1 MVLSRLRRALYV
13 GLATCACTLSSAQAE
28 TLNGALAKAY
38 ANNPDLNI
46 VRAGQRALD
55 ETVALAKSGYRPNIN
70 GQIGYSVA
78 ANNASG
84 RFRSGGPTTSLQLQ
98 AQQNLFNGFQT
109 LNGVRQARADVF
121 SGQENLRA
129 TEQQILAATVTA
141 YVAVNR
147 DLRIVGFR
155 EQNIS
160 FLNEQLSAARARFEV
175 GEGTRTDVEQARAER
190 AAATSDLQAARS
202 NLETSRGLYI
212 QLVGSRPDN
221 LRRAEPIRSLLPSGL
236 ERALHIAERTHPLIR
251 RAQFDVE
258 SAAFTVKQREG
269 QFLPTLAAT
278 ASVGATRGP
287 SERAAPGGRL
297 GGGRFTD
304 SYSVGAQLTIP
315 IYQGGA
321 ASAQVRQSKEQL
333 SSARIQ
339 VDQARL
345 QVRADVVSAFS
356 RYRAALSAQQA
367 NAAQVRAARLAVEGL
382 VEERAVGQRTTLDVL
397 LGRQQLITA
406 QILSA
411 QNDAVLVSASY
422 DLVAATGRLNA
433 RTLGLHV
440 KVFDPDE
447 HYVAVKDK
455 WYGLRTPDQR

>member
-1 MVLSRLRRALYV
+1 MVLSRFRRALLV
-13 GLATCACTLSSAQAE
+13 GLAGCALTATSASAE

-38 ANNPDLNI
+38 SNNPDLNI

-55 ETVALAKSGYRPNIN
+55 EGVAIAKSGYRPTVQ
-70 GQIGYSVA
+70 GQINYSVSG
-78 ANNASG
+78 NNASG
-84 RFRSGGPTTSLQLQ
+84 EFRSGGPTTQLQLN

-109 LNGVRQARADVF
+109 LNGVRSARADVF
-121 SGQENLRA
+121 SGQQNLRA
-129 TEQQILAATVTA
+129 TEQQILSATVNA

-147 DLRIVGFR
+147 DLRIVAFR
-155 EQNIS
+155 EQNIQ
-160 FLNEQLSAARARFEV
+160 FLNEQLNAAQARFEV

-190 AAATSDLQAARS
+190 AAALSDLEGALA

-212 QLVGSRPDN
+212 QLVGSRPNN
-221 LRRAEPIRSLLPSGL
+221 LRRAKPITSLLPHGL
-236 ERALHIAERTHPLIR
+236 ERALHIGERNHPLIR

-258 SAAFTVKQREG
+258 SAAFNVKRNEG
-269 QFLPTLAAT
+269 SFLPSLNAT
-278 ASVGATRGP
+278 ASVASTRGP
-287 SERAAPGGRL
+287 NERSAPGGEL
-297 GGGRFTD
+297 GGGRFTE
-304 SYSVGAQLTIP
+304 SYSIGAQLTIP

-339 VDQARL
+339 VDQARR

-356 RYRAALSAQQA
+356 RYRAALAAQTA
-367 NAAQVRAARLAVEGL
+367 NGAQVRAARLAVEGL

-397 LGRQQLITA
+397 LGRQQLINA

-411 QNDAVLVSASY
+411 QNDAL
-422 DLVAATGRLNA
+422 LVAASYELVAAIGRLNA
-433 RTLGLHV
+433 RTLGLPV